1 MTVRLVTSR
10 PLAVYVADDE
20 PRRDLR
26 LSFVAR
32 YLRLLFK
39 ALHRAR
45 AEAAARELRRHR
57 HLVHK
62 DKSCGGS

>member
-1 MTVRLVTSR
+1 MTLRLVTSR

-20 PRRDLR
+20 PQRNLR

-32 YLRLLFK
+32 YLRLLFR

-62 DKSCGGS
+62 DENSDSS

>member
-1 MTVRLVTSR
+1 MTLRLVTSR
-10 PLAVYVADDE
+10 PLAVYVADDV

-45 AEAAARELRRHR
+45 VEAAARELRRYR

-62 DKSCGGS
+62 DENSGES

>member
-1 MTVRLVTSR
+1 MTLRLVTSR
-10 PLAVYVADDE
+10 PLAVYVADDV

-32 YLRLLFK
+32 YLRLLLQ

-45 AEAAARELRRHR
+45 VEAAARELRRYR

-62 DKSCGGS
+62 DENSGES